1 MAERIRLLVA
11 DDHPVVRDGLV
22 AMLSTQPDFEVVGEA
37 ANGLQAVALAKAL
50 RPHIVLLDLEMPE
63 LDGVEALA
71 QMRAACPEVRA
82 LVFTA
87 FDTDDRIV
95 GAVRAG
101 AQGYLLKGAP
111 RDELF
116 NAIRVVSAGGS
127 LLQPVVASKLL
138 QRLSTPPAP
147 ASPPGEALTAREQ
160 EVLVLL
166 AQGRPNKEIAA
177 LLAISER
184 TVKFHVSAILAK
196 LDATNRTEAVTLAV
210 QRGLVEIR

>member
-1 MAERIRLLVA
+1 MTDRIRLLVA

-22 AMLSTQPDFEVVGEA
+22 MMLGTQPDFEVVGEA
-37 ANGLQAVALAKAL
+37 ATGREAVAQAIAL
-50 RPHIVLLDLEMPE
+50 RPHIVLLDLEMPD

-71 QMRAACPEVRA
+71 HMRAACPEVRA

-111 RDELF
+111 REELF
-116 NAIRVVSAGGS
+116 HASRVVRSGGS

-138 QRLSTPPAP
+138 QRLTAPPDPAPPA
-147 ASPPGEALTAREQ
+147 EALTDRER
-160 EVLVLL
+160 EVLTLL
-166 AQGRPNKEIAA
+166 AQGRPNKEIATH
-177 LLAISER
+177 LAISER
-184 TVKFHVSAILAK
+184 TVKFHVSAILSK
-196 LDATNRTEAVTLAV
+196 LGATNRTEAVTIAV
-210 QRGLVEIR
+210 QRGLVTLG